1 MPTAPTHI
9 YISHTHED
17 EARCAPLLDLLDA
30 WNVDY
35 WFDRQQGGGRE
46 LSTRAQRA
54 LSECSVLLRIC
65 TPAANRSYSM
75 SLEAGAFLSLQAND
89 HRAGQVGRRTLVNLI
104 LDPAY
109 RREPFDS
116 AAPVLDATDPARF
129 SWINELRQGL
139 ALPAVSDA
147 EAATLAARMVVRQ
160 GVSRR
165 RALVLGATGVLA
177 VAVGAS
183 GGVILL
189 ARARGS
195 GTTHTPTPSPTP
207 PSADAKLKWFA
218 RVVKPETEISAN
230 LGVGVAPA
238 LAGGT
243 LFTGALDGSL
253 FAIDASTG
261 VVRWHKTVG
270 DAFYTAPAVGNGA
283 LFVCSHGND
292 GVYRL
297 DPSTGQQVWQHSG
310 SVRNFTRLEYAT
322 GQLYVSGIGD
332 LGPFLALVD
341 PSSGKQLGSEDPP
354 SFSSFPLPTSQIAV
368 AGSVAY
374 LGSTEGYLYA
384 FDVSKK
390 NSPPLWK
397 ADVGL
402 SAALR
407 LKVPPFVVSGLPA
420 VANGVVYVGSE
431 DQSIYAFAAATGA
444 KRWSFA
450 TTGQIV
456 RSSPAVVGG
465 ALYIGS
471 DDTKLYALDAASGTS
486 RWVYQTAGK
495 VRSSPVVANGVVY
508 VGSGDANVH
517 AVSVQTGALIH
528 KYPTAGAVIAPPVVA
543 DNVLYAAD
551 LAGYLYAFALA

>member
-1 MPTAPTHI
+1 MPTAPTYV

-75 SLEAGAFLSLQAND
+75 SLEAGAFLSLQADD

-129 SWINELRQGL
+129 SWINELRRGL
-139 ALPAVSDA
+139 ALPTVSDA

-165 RALVLGATGVLA
+165 RVLVLGATGVLA

-189 ARARGS
+189 SHARGS
-195 GTTHTPTPSPTP
+195 GTTHTPPPSPTP
-207 PSADAKLKWFA
+207 PSADAKLKWFV
-218 RVVKPETEISAN
+218 RVVKPDTASSAD

-253 FAIDASTG
+253 FAVDASSGAVRWHRTLGDSFYTALQAANGLLYACSHDESTDAGVYAFDASTG
-261 VVRWHKTVG
+261 QQRWLSKTSIET
-270 DAFYTAPAVGNGA
+270 YTNLAYVNGHLYLA
-283 LFVCSHGND
+283 GYKI
-292 GVYRL
+292 GV
-297 DPSTGQQVWQHSG
+297 
-310 SVRNFTRLEYAT
+310 
-322 GQLYVSGIGD
+322 
-332 LGPFLALVD
+332 FLAELDTTSGAQIFETD
-341 PSSGKQLGSEDPP
+341 PGET
-354 SFSSFPLPTSQIAV
+354 LPIPISQIAV
-368 AGSVAY
+368 SGTVAY
-374 LGSTEGYLYA
+374 LASSTGYLYA
-384 FDVSKK
+384 LDLRKSDA
-390 NSPPLWK
+390 PHIWR
-397 ADVGL
+397 ADVGA
-402 SAALR
+402 SAAAR
-407 LKVPPFVVSGLPA
+407 LKVPPFYVTGRPA
-420 VANGVVYVGSE
+420 VADGLVFVGSQ
-431 DQSIYAFAAATGA
+431 DQSVYAFDAATGA

-450 TTGQIV
+450 TTGEIW
-456 RSSPAVVGG
+456 RSSPAVVDG

-528 KYPTAGAVIAPPVVA
+528 KYPTAGAVSAPPVVA
-543 DNVLYAAD
+543 NNVLYAAD

>member
-1 MPTAPTHI
+1 MPTAPTHV

-75 SLEAGAFLSLQAND
+75 SLEAGAFLSLQADD

-139 ALPAVSDA
+139 AQPAVSDA

-160 GVSRR
+160 GISRR

-218 RVVKPETEISAN
+218 RVVKPDTEISAN

-253 FAIDASTG
+253 FAVDAGTG
-261 VVRWHKTVG
+261 TVRWHKTVG

-283 LFVCSHGND
+283 LFVCSKGSD
-292 GVYRL
+292 GVYSL
-297 DPSTGQQVWQHSG
+297 DASTGQQVWLAIEEIHEFSNAAYADG
-310 SVRNFTRLEYAT
+310 RL
-322 GQLYVSGIGD
+322 LVSGVGTIAG
-332 LGPFLALVD
+332 FLFVVD
-341 PSSGKQLGSEDPP
+341 PSNGKQLGSEDPP

-368 AGSVAY
+368 AGNVAY
-374 LGSTEGYLYA
+374 VGSTEGYLYA
-384 FDVSKK
+384 FNLNKSGAQ
-390 NSPPLWK
+390 SLWK

-402 SAALR
+402 SAAQR

-431 DQSIYAFAAATGA
+431 DQSVYAFDAATGA

-456 RSSPAVVGG
+456 RSSPAVAGG
-465 ALYIGS
+465 TLYIGS

-543 DNVLYAAD
+543 NNVLYAAD

>member
-1 MPTAPTHI
+1 MPTAPIHV

-75 SLEAGAFLSLQAND
+75 SLEAGAVLSLQADD

-139 ALPAVSDA
+139 ALPVVSDA

-160 GVSRR
+160 GISRR
-165 RALVLGATGVLA
+165 RALMLGATGVLA

-189 ARARGS
+189 SHARGS

-207 PSADAKLKWFA
+207 PSADAKLKWYK

-230 LGVGVAPA
+230 LGIGVAPA

-253 FAIDASTG
+253 FAVDAGTG
-261 VVRWHKTVG
+261 AVHWHKTVG
-270 DAFYTAPAVGNGA
+270 NGIYTTPVVGNNAVFACG
-283 LFVCSHGND
+283 HGND
-292 GVYRL
+292 GVYSLDLSTGNQLWQNSGTISTFTNLAYANGRL
-297 DPSTGQQVWQHSG
+297 YVSGAGDFGGFLFAVDPSTG
-310 SVRNFTRLEYAT
+310 
-322 GQLYVSGIGD
+322 
-332 LGPFLALVD
+332 
-341 PSSGKQLGSEDPP
+341 KQLASEDVP

-384 FDVSKK
+384 LDLTKTGVAS
-390 NSPPLWK
+390 LWK

-407 LKVPPFVVSGLPA
+407 LKVPPFVVSGLPT
-420 VANGVVYVGSE
+420 VANGMVFVGSE
-431 DQSIYAFAAATGA
+431 DQSVYAFDAATGA

-471 DDTKLYALDAASGTS
+471 DDTKLYALDASSGTS

-543 DNVLYAAD
+543 NNVLYAVD
-551 LAGYLYAFALA
+551 LAGYLYAFALT